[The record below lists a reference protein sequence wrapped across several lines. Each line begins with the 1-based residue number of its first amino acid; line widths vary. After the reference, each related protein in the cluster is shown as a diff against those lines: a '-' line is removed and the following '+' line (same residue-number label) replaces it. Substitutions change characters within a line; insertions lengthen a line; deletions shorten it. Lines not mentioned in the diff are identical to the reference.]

1 MFKTITYHAEASKV
15 HITLFVDKSVS
26 GYSFCCMEIYRN
38 GKDEIITDSSG
49 YLLEI
54 VPELL
59 KDFIL
64 EDKMDV
70 FGELGIKEDEL
81 TLRGAIELKQII
93 KKVKRKLCKS
103 KVK

>member
-1 MFKTITYHAEASKV
+1 MFKTLTYHAESSKFQ
-15 HITLFVDKSVS
+15 IALFRDK
-26 GYSFCCMEIYRN
+26 GAYSFCCMEIFRD
-38 GKDEIITDSSG
+38 GRDEFITDSSG

-64 EDKMDV
+64 NDKMDV
-70 FGELGIKEDEL
+70 FKELGITEDEL
-81 TLRGAIELKQII
+81 TTNGAIELKQII